1 MPPVVAKLPT
11 AAANASPMGE
21 GAAALTVM
29 PQNFGEVISFA
40 DRMAESRFVP
50 ATLRGKPADC
60 LAVCLQA
67 LRWGMDPFS
76 VAQKT
81 YFIKEGSPPAYE
93 AQLVNAVVYARAPLN
108 GRLQID
114 WTGTWPNRKCTV
126 TGHIIGDNNP
136 KVREVLAVNIKVR
149 NSPLW
154 ITDPDQQLAYYATRA
169 WARLYTPDVL
179 MGVYTPDD
187 DDMRA
192 DKARDVTSS
201 VEPAERASSRLDALE
216 TAIEVP
222 ADAPMP
228 ADETFGLPATDAVDA
243 DGVVTE
249 PLSEEAQKAEARGN
263 EIIAMIDRT
272 TDAAKIDKWM
282 ASHRDELAAMRAVN
296 EDAAM
301 AVVAAADARKRQLG
315 DLV

>member
-1 MPPVVAKLPT
+1 
-11 AAANASPMGE
+11 
-21 GAAALTVM
+21 
-29 PQNFGEVISFA
+29 
-40 DRMAESRFVP
+40 
-50 ATLRGKPADC
+50 
-60 LAVCLQA
+60 
-67 LRWGMDPFS
+67 MDPFS

-81 YFIKEGSPPAYE
+81 YFIKDGSPPAYE

-114 WTGTWPNRKCTV
+114 WTGSWPNRKCTV

-136 KVREVLAVNIKVR
+136 KVREVLAANIKVR

-154 ITDPDQQLAYYATRA
+154 VTDPDQQLAYYATRA

-192 DKARDVTSS
+192 DKARDVTGS
-201 VEPAERASSRLDALE
+201 AEAPRAASRLDAFE
-216 TAIEVP
+216 QTMAG
-222 ADAPMP
+222 DAPMP
-228 ADETFGLPATDAVDA
+228 ADEIFGLPATDAVDD

-272 TDAAKIDKWM
+272 IDAAKIDKWM
-282 ASHRDELAAMRAVN
+282 AVHKDELAAMRAVN
-296 EDAAM
+296 EEAAM

>member
-1 MPPVVAKLPT
+1 MPPVVAKLPM
-11 AAANASPMGE
+11 AAANTSPMGE

-81 YFIKEGSPPAYE
+81 YFIKDGSPPAYE

-114 WTGTWPNRKCTV
+114 WTGIWPNRKCTV

-192 DKARDVTSS
+192 DKARDITSS
-201 VEPAERASSRLDALE
+201 AEPPPRAASRLDAFE
-216 TAIEVP
+216 QTMGG
-222 ADAPMP
+222 DAPMP
-228 ADETFGLPATDAVDA
+228 ADETFGLPATDTVDA

-249 PLSEEAQKAEARGN
+249 ALSEEAQKAAEWGN
-263 EIIAMIDRT
+263 KAIAMIDEA
-272 TDAAKIDKWM
+272 TDPAKIEAWLTRNKDAIAKV
-282 ASHRDELAAMRAVN
+282 RAVN
-296 EDAAM
+296 EEAAS
-301 AVVAAADARKRQLG
+301 AIIAAADYRLRQLG
-315 DLV
+315 AGA

>member
-1 MPPVVAKLPT
+1 MQPVVAKLP

-21 GAAALTVM
+21 GAAALTVQ
-29 PQNFGEVISFA
+29 PQNFGEVIAFA

-81 YFIKEGSPPAYE
+81 YFIKDGSPPAYE

-108 GRLQID
+108 GRLQIQ
-114 WTGTWPNRKCTV
+114 WTGNWPNRKCTV
-126 TGHIIGDNNP
+126 IGHIIGDNNP
-136 KVREVLAVNIKVR
+136 KVREVLAVNIKTR

-154 ITDPDQQLAYYATRA
+154 VTDPDQQLAYYATRA

-187 DDMRA
+187 EDMRA
-192 DKARDVTSS
+192 EKARDVTGT
-201 VEPAERASSRLDALE
+201 VEPAERPASRLEAFEQTMAGDD
-216 TAIEVP
+216 TPVGT
-222 ADAPMP
+222 D
-228 ADETFGLPATDAVDA
+228 TGFGLPMIWPAPTA
-243 DGVVTE
+243 D
-249 PLSEEAQKAEARGN
+249 RGAW
-263 EIIAMIDRT
+263 ITAAAL
-272 TDAAKIDKWM
+272 AAKEIDELPGADTAQRWEELNGEGVNQLM
-282 ASHRDELAAMRAVN
+282 QSHRDVYDRLYTKLAAKK
-296 EDAAM
+296 E
-301 AVVAAADARKRQLG
+301 QST
-315 DLV
+315 